1 MISRNQNEGYVML
14 YSVDFRK
21 KIMEHLETST
31 IHETAQRFKI
41 AASSIIKWK
50 KLLKE
55 TGSLKPIKVIRKP
68 RKIDY
73 VKLREYVEKY
83 PDKYLR
89 EIAEVFKVSLRGIDY
104 AFKKMKISL
113 KKRPKYTKNGMKRGE
128 RSISRKYQ
136 NTREKI

>member
-1 MISRNQNEGYVML
+1 ML

-21 KIMEHLETST
+21 KVMEHLETST
-31 IHETAQRFKI
+31 IHETAKRFKV
-41 AASSIIKWK
+41 AASAISSWK

-55 TGSLKPIKVIRKP
+55 TGSLKPIPVSRKP

-104 AFKKMKISL
+104 ALKKMKISL
-113 KKRPKYTKNGMKRGE
+113 KKRPKYTKSGMKRGE
-128 RSISRKYQ
+128 RSIQERYQ
-136 NTREKI
+136 NITRKT